1 MMTCE
6 MPTVP
11 GRYQCLV
18 RVKDKRLLEFRD
30 IWLFPG
36 EGHWRFAGVD
46 ILTVYYPALELYRPI
61 GHIDDDQAV
70 ILLSAIMTQAVKD
83 AKCGAE
89 SDRSTA
95 MWFLNGSETG
105 RKLLKDMSVVPLQ
118 INHSV
123 APVRMRRGKKHYD
136 HHK

>member
-1 MMTCE
+1 MMTCD

-18 RVKDKRLLEFRD
+18 RIKSTQQMEYRN

-46 ILTVYYPALELYRPI
+46 ILSVYYPALELYRPI
-61 GHIDDDQAV
+61 GHIDDDQTV
-70 ILLSAIMTQAVKD
+70 ILLSAIMTQATKD
-83 AKCGAE
+83 AKRGSE

-95 MWFLNGSETG
+95 MWFLEGSETG

>member
-36 EGHWRFAGVD
+36 EGHWRFSGVD
-46 ILTVYYPALELYRPI
+46 ILTVYYPAIELYRPI

-83 AKCGAE
+83 AKCGAG
-89 SDRSTA
+89 SNRSTA
-95 MWFLNGSETG
+95 MWFLEGSETG
-105 RKLLKDMSVVPLQ
+105 RKLLKDMSVVPQQ

-123 APVRMRRGKKHYD
+123 SRFRNGKED
-136 HHK
+136 HHVKRK

>member
-1 MMTCE
+1 MPTCE

-36 EGHWRFAGVD
+36 EGHWRFSNTE
-46 ILTVYYPALELYRPI
+46 ILTVYYPAIELYRPI

-70 ILLSAIMTQAVKD
+70 VLLSAIMTQAVKD

-89 SDRSTA
+89 KDKKTA

-105 RKLLKDMSVVPLQ
+105 RMLLNNMSVVPQQ

-123 APVRMRRGKKHYD
+123 ASVRMKRGKKHYG
-136 HHK
+136 